1 MELRLVTVRVRVI
14 GHHRFHNAG
23 LRYDCSSGSV
33 EGRMCGPHDERRLSN
48 RWTVYMAINYWA
60 LASAFGGVL
69 TIALMIWIGI
79 AGRG

>member
-1 MELRLVTVRVRVI
+1 
-14 GHHRFHNAG
+14 
-23 LRYDCSSGSV
+23 
-33 EGRMCGPHDERRLSN
+33 MCGPHDERRLSN